1 MGLANRRRTMGY
13 SQEKLAHLLG
23 VDRTTVG
30 RWECGKVLPQPQQ
43 RKGLASALG
52 LSPDELDCLLAA
64 PAVRVQENARCQTEE
79 SPTPGDS
86 DEMIR
91 RAFLR
96 ALSVSGALAVLP
108 VDEAEALQE
117 GAGLG
122 ASADFDR
129 MNGHL
134 WQVYQLARSKR
145 AMHPVIRDQLTTL
158 NEALA
163 SGREPTRPLLSAAAD
178 LFQLAGEVAFDGN
191 RYSEAASSYALAAS
205 VGRDADAYDLWA
217 CALVRHAYVEMSE
230 GRHRH
235 AVQLLGAAARLARR
249 GDSALSTRQW
259 VASVQAEAY
268 AGLGD
273 LTACERAMD
282 QAETVC
288 ELGGGSANG
297 GWLRFDGTRLSEER
311 GARYVQLGRFDL
323 AEETLTR
330 ALKQTELAA
339 GHSYRRRGAVL
350 TDLAVIGVRRGDAE
364 QVVAYGGEA
373 VGLARVTGSGYVVRR
388 LGALRGELGSLG
400 EDRRVA
406 GLAAEIAVLGRS

>member
-1 MGLANRRRTMGY
+1 M
-13 SQEKLAHLLG
+13 
-23 VDRTTVG
+23 
-30 RWECGKVLPQPQQ
+30 
-43 RKGLASALG
+43 
-52 LSPDELDCLLAA
+52 
-64 PAVRVQENARCQTEE
+64 
-79 SPTPGDS
+79 
-86 DEMIR
+86 
-91 RAFLR
+91 
-96 ALSVSGALAVLP
+96 LSVSGALAVLP

-134 WQVYQLARSKR
+134 WQVYQLARSKK
-145 AMHPVIRDQLTTL
+145 AVHPVVRDQLSML

-163 SGREPTRPLLSAAAD
+163 SGRGPTRSLLSAAAD

-205 VGRDADAYDLWA
+205 VGREADAYDLWA

-230 GRHRH
+230 GRHRQ

-282 QAETVC
+282 QAETVR
-288 ELGGGSANG
+288 ELAGGSANG
-297 GWLRFDGTRLSEER
+297 GWLRF
-311 GARYVQLGRFDL
+311 
-323 AEETLTR
+323 
-330 ALKQTELAA
+330 
-339 GHSYRRRGAVL
+339 RRGAAL
-350 TDLAVIGVRRGDAE
+350 GGAGSALRPARTVRPGRGDADGR
-364 QVVAYGGEA
+364 VEA
-373 VGLARVTGSGYVVRR
+373 VGSCGRPLVPEAGC
-388 LGALRGELGSLG
+388 GAHRSRG
-400 EDRRVA
+400 DRCAA
-406 GLAAEIAVLGRS
+406 G